1 MKMLEATKK
10 VKKFITGQSR
20 YCQSCGFE
28 SETLLMST
36 TKNPQVG
43 KLQLCRKCYDKAK
56 DIT

>member
-1 MKMLEATKK
+1 MLEATKK